1 MLSLPQIR
9 AVLLDLDGL
18 MIDSEPIYRL
28 AWQSAAAAL
37 GYEFPDA
44 LYLNVIGL
52 NDRDSEGVLIRTFG
66 SGFPVDQFRALWPR
80 RWRRHVEE
88 NGMPVKPG
96 LEDLFQVLDAH
107 RLPAAVATSSD
118 GEQAAFSLRAAG
130 LDRRFACIVT
140 GDQVA
145 NGKPAPDIFLRGAGR
160 LSVSPR
166 QCMVFEDSDV
176 GILAA
181 SAAGIPAVLIPDL
194 KAPSAEAA
202 ALAYRIFGTLQ
213 EAAAFIKVRLANQ
226 NNFDDFAKSH
236 WNDGFV
242 KSSPAPSGTRRAK
255 TEE

>member
-1 MLSLPQIR
+1 MLPPLQIR
-9 AVLLDLDGL
+9 ALLLDLDGL

-44 LYLNVIGL
+44 LYLNLIGL
-52 NDRDSEGVLIRTFG
+52 NDHDSEGLLIRSFG
-66 SGFPVDQFRALWPR
+66 SGFPLDQFRALWPT
-80 RWRRHVEE
+80 RWRRYVEE
-88 NGMPVKPG
+88 NGIPVKPG
-96 LEDLFQVLDAH
+96 LGDLFKVLDAH

-118 GEQAAFSLRAAG
+118 AEQAAFSLRAVG

-145 NGKPAPDIFLRGAGR
+145 NGKPAPDIFLEGANR

-166 QCMVFEDSDV
+166 QCMVIEDSDV

-202 ALAYRIFGTLQ
+202 ALAYRIFGTLH
-213 EAAAFIKVRLANQ
+213 EAAAFIKVLLANQ
-226 NNFDDFAKSH
+226 NNLDDLSKSH
-236 WNDGFV
+236 RNDGFV
-242 KSSPAPSGTRRAK
+242 KSSRCKARK
-255 TEE
+255 N